1 MTKQNSGIQN
11 SFLIA
16 LTCILMGGTIG
27 AITNMVN
34 GALSPYYFKT
44 TMNWGFQEIWI
55 ASVAQGILEGLF
67 HGVFF
72 AIIFTIGFGIITK
85 GKANYA
91 FAFKHIIRIA
101 IIVLCCWTIGGL
113 LAVMLVRLSPEFYRS
128 HFPWTPTDV
137 VEQMK
142 YAWVGGSIWGE
153 ILGGVLG
160 SVIGLLNV
168 KNNCA
173 NRSKDVI

>member
-1 MTKQNSGIQN
+1 MPKQSSSIQN
-11 SFLIA
+11 IFLISI
-16 LTCILMGGTIG
+16 TCVLMGGIIG
-27 AITNMVN
+27 AVSNMIN
-34 GALSPYYFKT
+34 GAVSPYYFKT
-44 TMNWGFQEIWI
+44 TMNWGFQDIWI
-55 ASVAQGILEGLF
+55 ASMAQGILEGLF

-137 VEQMK
+137 IEQMK

-168 KNNCA
+168 KNNWA
-173 NRSKDVI
+173 NMSKDVI

>member
-34 GALSPYYFKT
+34 GAVSPYYFKT

-72 AIIFTIGFGIITK
+72 AIIFTIGFGMITK
-85 GKANYA
+85 GKADYA
-91 FAFKHIIRIA
+91 FALKPVIRIA
-101 IIVLCCWTIGGL
+101 IIVLCCYNIGVL

-137 VEQMK
+137 IEQMK

-153 ILGGVLG
+153 ILGGLLG
-160 SVIGLLNV
+160 SVIGLLNT
-168 KNNCA
+168 KNNWA
-173 NRSKDVI
+173 NMSKDVI

>member
-1 MTKQNSGIQN
+1 MTNQYSGIQN
-11 SFLIA
+11 IFLLSI
-16 LTCILMGGTIG
+16 TCVLMGGTIG

-34 GALSPYYFKT
+34 GFVSPYYFKT
-44 TMNWGFQEIWI
+44 IMNWNFQEIWI

-72 AIIFTIGFGIITK
+72 AIIFTIGFGMITK
-85 GKANYA
+85 GKADYA
-91 FAFKHIIRIA
+91 FALKHIIRIA
-101 IIVLCCWTIGGL
+101 IIVLCCYNIGGL
-113 LAVMLVRLSPEFYRS
+113 LAMMLVRLSPEFYRS

-153 ILGGVLG
+153 ILGGILG
-160 SVIGLLNV
+160 LVIGLLNV
-168 KNNCA
+168 KNNWA
-173 NRSKDVI
+173 NMTKDVI